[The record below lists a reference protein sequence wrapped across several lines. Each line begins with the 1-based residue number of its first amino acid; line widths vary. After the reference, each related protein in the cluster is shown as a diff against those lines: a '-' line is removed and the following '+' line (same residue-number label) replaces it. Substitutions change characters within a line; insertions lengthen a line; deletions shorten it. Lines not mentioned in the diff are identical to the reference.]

1 MYDLADET
9 LIAAV
14 THYMYL
20 YRALV
25 FASGITQLTPWRKNG
40 SFSINTR

>member
-1 MYDLADET
+1 MYDLAPKT

-20 YRALV
+20 YTTLL
-25 FASGITQLTPWRKNG
+25 FASSMT
-40 SFSINTR
+40 